1 MAANPLVRLR
11 NKRAV
16 LTGWA
21 VLILVQF
28 AIASQNWYHVRYTF
42 DGTVK
47 SLDATGIAAWQL
59 INGSIMFDAVGLAA
73 VLLSRGM
80 VRKVIAAVV
89 TLVSLGI
96 ALLNLGALGS
106 SIPPAVNAM
115 VVKAS
120 GVAGG
125 VNGSASDAIV
135 SISSRPGFHI
145 GFAITVIWMLVVQV
159 ATFVSATSWNQTQAV
174 DKYARQPATNAKSG
188 AKSGSKSKK
197 SKKKLDSKSNNISLW
212 DSQR

>member
-1 MAANPLVRLR
+1 M
-11 NKRAV
+11 

-80 VRKVIAAVV
+80 VRKVIAAAV

-159 ATFVSATSWNQTQAV
+159 ATFVSATNWNQAQTV
-174 DKYARQPATNAKSG
+174 DKYARQPAKSAKSSSKSDS
-188 AKSGSKSKK
+188 KSGSKSKK
-197 SKKKLDSKSNNISLW
+197 TKKKLDSKSNNISLW